1 MSLLRRQVC
10 QRVLAQDHPGTR
22 KMRSASLPFEGS
34 TDAPSFQWT
43 RTEVEGIEVRSV
55 LEVDGTVHRH
65 LRVCVDT
72 LDWGEYCK
80 VVHRYIAHLDRV
92 ATSFGENTNS
102 ALADGVFDQLSDF
115 NFDVFLHMRIL
126 EAVARIKFQ
135 KSHRH
140 RNSLVLLP
148 YTRRVGAV
156 TVAFGVC
163 QPKPL

>member
-1 MSLLRRQVC
+1 MC
-10 QRVLAQDHPGTR
+10 QRVLTQDHPGTR
-22 KMRSASLPFEGS
+22 KVRSASLPPDSS
-34 TDAPSFQWT
+34 TVAPSSQWT
-43 RTEVEGIEVRSV
+43 RTEVEGIEARSV

-65 LRVCVDT
+65 MRVCVDT

-92 ATSFGENTNS
+92 ATAFGDNTNS
-102 ALADGVFDQLSDF
+102 TLADGVFDQLADF

-126 EAVARIKFQ
+126 EAVARLKFQ

-140 RNSLVLLP
+140 RNSLVVLP
-148 YTRRVGAV
+148 YTQRVGAV
-156 TVAFGVC
+156 TVAFSAS